1 MSTSEIPTRLDGGQT
16 HDAECAP
23 VRLLCVEDNDGDFI
37 LVREHLK
44 DAEFSTAIEL
54 DRARSVSEAVRRFE
68 TCEPYDVVLM
78 DLTLPDSAGAETYHR
93 LRAAAP
99 RVAVAILSGNSDQ
112 TLAFELVQ
120 HGAQDYLP
128 KDTLTPDILI
138 RCIIYAMKRQRHLV
152 EMEGLTERLR
162 CTAEELMATQMQLIH
177 AEKIESMGRLSSSI
191 AHEVKNPLGV
201 IQMGVDFL
209 TGRLTE
215 TGDDITTTLE
225 LMRDAVR
232 RAESVIH
239 DMLDFSR
246 SDDRRT
252 ESCDVNDIMRCV
264 VRMLKHE
271 IDRRKIKL
279 RLELA
284 TAPPL
289 TFCDPRGMEQVL
301 INIVM
306 NSLQAMERDRT
317 LTLRTRLASGVN
329 AHDSSVV
336 IEVQDEGTGIPDD
349 IMARI
354 FEPFFTTKP
363 TGEGTGLGLPVC
375 KRIIELHHGELRVAN
390 VESPRG
396 VLVSIVLSTQPAADS

>member
-1 MSTSEIPTRLDGGQT
+1 MVTDALPLGRNRSWGLQAKGQT
-16 HDAECAP
+16 YAP
-23 VRLLCVEDNDGDFI
+23 GQSPTAFVRV
-37 LVREHLK
+37 
-44 DAEFSTAIEL
+44 
-54 DRARSVSEAVRRFE
+54 VSEGYLKTMRIPLRAGRDFTR
-68 TCEPYDVVLM
+68 
-78 DLTLPDSAGAETYHR
+78 PDSEGAESYHR

-99 RVAVAILSGNSDQ
+99 RVAIAILSGNSDQ

-128 KDTLTPDILI
+128 KDALTPDNLI
-138 RCIIYAMKRQRHLV
+138 RSIIYAMERQRHLV
-152 EMEGLTERLR
+152 EMERLTERLR

-209 TGRLTE
+209 NQRLTE

-225 LMRDAVR
+225 LMQDAVR

-252 ESCDVNDIMRCV
+252 ESCDVNDIMHCV